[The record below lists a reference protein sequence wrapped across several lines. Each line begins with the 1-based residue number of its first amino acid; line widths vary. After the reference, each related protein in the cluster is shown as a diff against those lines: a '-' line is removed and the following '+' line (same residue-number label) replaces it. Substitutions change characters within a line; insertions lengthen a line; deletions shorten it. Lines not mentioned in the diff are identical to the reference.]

1 MADKDTIAE
10 DREVFD
16 QAVEAEAD
24 NRADFIDDIKF
35 ARLEEQWP
43 EKVKKARQDA
53 GKPCLT
59 LSKMNSFIRQVV
71 NDARQNKPAIKVHPN
86 DSKAD
91 PETAEIYD
99 GVIRNIEYTS
109 SADVAYDTAIENAVS
124 GGFGYWRIGMDHSHD
139 DAFDMDLTINRVP
152 DPLTVYGDPMSTAA
166 DSSDWNS
173 AFVCTYKSTDE
184 FERSYP
190 GAEKVN
196 WEDDFGALGEPWF
209 RDNSVMVAERWIRE
223 EVTRTILLMS
233 DGTVLDEAKVAEC
246 KDYLDAMG
254 ITVVKSRPAKSYKV
268 KQRIMTGAEVLEENP
283 WPGKFIPIV
292 PVYGDEVW
300 VDGKRYLRSLIRSA
314 KDAQRN
320 FNYWRTTTT
329 ELVALA
335 PKAPFIGK
343 KGAFKTDAAKWQTIN
358 TQDQPYVEYDGE
370 LPPQRQPFAGVPAGA
385 LQEALNASD
394 DMKAIMGI
402 YDASLG
408 ARSNE
413 TSGRAIRE
421 RKMEGDVSTFHF
433 MDNRNR
439 SIAHTGRILIDLIP
453 HVYPKDRIARV
464 LGQDGTPSQVPL
476 GRPVPVTDD
485 DGNPIGE
492 RIYDLGVGK
501 YDLTVT
507 AGPSYATRRE
517 EAAEQMTDLIRAF
530 PPAAA
535 VVGPHLA
542 RNLDWPG
549 ADDIAKDLEKLSPV
563 NQQQQQGLPPELQQ
577 GLQKMQARLQQLEQ
591 ENAQLKGDR
600 SVDLAKVQVDGFE
613 ANTKRMSVVH
623 EITKP
628 PEVHVPPAA

>member
-1 MADKDTIAE
+1 
-10 DREVFD
+10 
-16 QAVEAEAD
+16 
-24 NRADFIDDIKF
+24 
-35 ARLEEQWP
+35 
-43 EKVKKARQDA
+43 
-53 GKPCLT
+53 
-59 LSKMNSFIRQVV
+59 
-71 NDARQNKPAIKVHPN
+71 
-86 DSKAD
+86 
-91 PETAEIYD
+91 
-99 GVIRNIEYTS
+99 
-109 SADVAYDTAIENAVS
+109 
-124 GGFGYWRIGMDHSHD
+124 
-139 DAFDMDLTINRVP
+139 
-152 DPLTVYGDPMSTAA
+152 
-166 DSSDWNS
+166 
-173 AFVCTYKSTDE
+173 
-184 FERSYP
+184 
-190 GAEKVN
+190 
-196 WEDDFGALGEPWF
+196 
-209 RDNSVMVAERWIRE
+209 
-223 EVTRTILLMS
+223 MS
-233 DGTVLDEAKVAEC
+233 DGSVLDEAKVAEC

-343 KGAFKTDAAKWQTIN
+343 KGSFKTDAAKWQTIN

-476 GRPVPVTDD
+476 G
-485 DGNPIGE
+485 
-492 RIYDLGVGK
+492 
-501 YDLTVT
+501 
-507 AGPSYATRRE
+507 S
-517 EAAEQMTDLIRAF
+517 
-530 PPAAA
+530 
-535 VVGPHLA
+535 
-542 RNLDWPG
+542 
-549 ADDIAKDLEKLSPV
+549 LS
-563 NQQQQQGLPPELQQ
+563 
-577 GLQKMQARLQQLEQ
+577 R
-591 ENAQLKGDR
+591 
-600 SVDLAKVQVDGFE
+600 
-613 ANTKRMSVVH
+613 
-623 EITKP
+623 
-628 PEVHVPPAA
+628 

>member
-1 MADKDTIAE
+1 MADKDILA
-10 DREVFD
+10 DAREAFD
-16 QAVEAEAD
+16 QAVEAESD
-24 NRADFIDDIKF
+24 NREGFIDDIRF

-43 EKVKKARQDA
+43 DKVKEDRQRK

-71 NDARQNKPAIKVHPN
+71 NDARQNKPSIKVHPQ
-86 DSKAD
+86 DSNAD
-91 PETAEIYD
+91 PETAEIID
-99 GVIRNIEYTS
+99 GLIRNIEYTS

-124 GGFGYWRIGMDHSHD
+124 GGFGYFRVGLDHSHD
-139 DAFDMDLTINRVP
+139 DSFDMDITINRVP
-152 DPLTVYGDPMSTAA
+152 DPLTIYGDPMSTAA

-173 AFVCTYKSTDE
+173 AFVVEYKPTE
-184 FERSYP
+184 KFEQQYK

-196 WEDDFGALGEPWF
+196 WEQDYGPLGEPWF
-209 RDNSVMVAERWIRE
+209 RDSAVMIAEWWTRE
-223 EVTRTILLMS
+223 EVTREILLMS
-233 DGTVLDEAKVAEC
+233 DGSVLDEARLKEC
-246 KDYLDAMG
+246 QDYLMLQG
-254 ITVVKSRPAKSYKV
+254 ITVIKSRPAKTFKV
-268 KQRIMTGAEVLEENP
+268 TQRIMTGAEVLEENS
-283 WPGKFIPIV
+283 WPGKLIPIV

-320 FNYWRTTTT
+320 FNFWRTTTT
-329 ELVALA
+329 EMVAKA
-335 PKAPFIGK
+335 PKVPYIGK
-343 KGAFKTDAAKWQTIN
+343 KGAFKTDAQKWQTAN
-358 TQDQPYVEYDGE
+358 TEDHPYIEYDGE
-370 LPPQRQPFAGVPAGA
+370 LMPQRQPFASVPAGA

-439 SIAHTGRILIDLIP
+439 AIAHLGRVIIDLIP
-453 HVYPKDRIARV
+453 HVYPKDRVIRV

-476 GRPVPVTDD
+476 GKPVPVTNEN
-485 DGNPIGE
+485 GEQIGT
-492 RIYDLGVGK
+492 RIYDLGLGK
-501 YDLTVT
+501 YDLTVK
-507 AGPSYATRRE
+507 AGPSYTTRRE
-517 EAAEQMTDLIRAF
+517 EAAEEMTNLIRAF
-530 PPAAA
+530 PQAAA

-542 RNLDWPG
+542 KNLDWPG
-549 ADDIAKDLEKLSPV
+549 ADEIAKDLEKLSPV
-563 NQQQQQGLPPELQQ
+563 NQQQQGLPPEVQQ
-577 GLQKMQARLQQLEQ
+577 GLQKMQERLQQLEQ

-600 SVDLAKVQVDGFE
+600 SVDLAKVQIDGFE
-613 ANTKRMSVVH
+613 ADTDRMRTVH

-628 PEVHVPPAA
+628 PEVRVPPAA